1 MAFIH
6 FMDILG
12 WNDEMKTHANND
24 GLNFVVKKPKM
35 GRINTILSCIS
46 IPILFQEFV
55 DEVLLHK
62 DDKANI
68 DFSIVINV
76 AQTFSKTRGV
86 HPLPNKKLAE
96 LLNPFLQL

>member
-1 MAFIH
+1 
-6 FMDILG
+6 
-12 WNDEMKTHANND
+12 
-24 GLNFVVKKPKM
+24 M

-76 AQTFSKTRGV
+76 AQTFSRTKGV
-86 HPLPNKKLAE
+86 HPLSNKKLAE

>member
-1 MAFIH
+1 M
-6 FMDILG
+6 
-12 WNDEMKTHANND
+12 
-24 GLNFVVKKPKM
+24 
-35 GRINTILSCIS
+35 SCIS

-76 AQTFSKTRGV
+76 AQTFSRTRGV
-86 HPLPNKKLAE
+86 HPLSNKKLAE